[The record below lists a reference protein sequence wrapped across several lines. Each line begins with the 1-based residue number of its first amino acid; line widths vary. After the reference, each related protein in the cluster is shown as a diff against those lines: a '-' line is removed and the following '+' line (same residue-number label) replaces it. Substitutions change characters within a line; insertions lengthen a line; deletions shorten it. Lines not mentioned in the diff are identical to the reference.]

1 MFPLDDFQ
9 EMKSTYISVDI
20 WEAQSRIALLEET
33 TLYLL
38 IS

>member
-9 EMKSTYISVDI
+9 EIKSTYISVDI
-20 WEAQSRIALLEET
+20 WQAQSQIVLLEET

>member
-9 EMKSTYISVDI
+9 EMKSTSVDI
-20 WEAQSRIALLEET
+20 WQAQSRTALLEET